1 MNAMF
6 GKPQKIRPSRFKV
19 GEIDNDVDL
28 GIEER
33 LTIGSH
39 LERLV
44 TPGDLTH
51 SKAGVLRVYRSNKLE
66 PRVAIDRA
74 AHRASHLSTS
84 TEDSDSQRHESKLAA
99 GEPFKCSRSISEG
112 SNRRDGAWGTKH
124 PADD

>member
-1 MNAMF
+1 MF
-6 GKPQKIRPSRFKV
+6 SKPKEIRPRCLKM

-33 LTIGSH
+33 LTIGSN
-39 LERLV
+39 LKWLV
-44 TPGDLTH
+44 ATGDLTH
-51 SKAGVLRVYRSNKLE
+51 SKTGVLRIYCSHKLKFG
-66 PRVAIDRA
+66 VAIDRT

-99 GEPFKCSRSISEG
+99 GEPFKRSRSISEG
-112 SNRRDGAWGTKH
+112 SNRRDGTWRAEH